1 MFLVQILNIL
11 FDNEYDVWG
20 GKDMFLDS
28 TEYVP
33 FLHGL
38 VKVLLRD
45 HPIKNFV
52 TKQISHPE
60 CGLKIINDLIEE
72 NLVEID
78 SLHEGFQRITYGDKS
93 ITSMGVKVPN
103 KIFES
108 YFNIRED
115 KEFCN
120 LMNSRYNEY
129 KDIKVYKL

>member
-1 MFLVQILNIL
+1 
-11 FDNEYDVWG
+11 
-20 GKDMFLDS
+20 MFLDS

-120 LMNSRYNEY
+120 IMNSRYNEY
-129 KDIKVYKL
+129 KDIKVYTLLL